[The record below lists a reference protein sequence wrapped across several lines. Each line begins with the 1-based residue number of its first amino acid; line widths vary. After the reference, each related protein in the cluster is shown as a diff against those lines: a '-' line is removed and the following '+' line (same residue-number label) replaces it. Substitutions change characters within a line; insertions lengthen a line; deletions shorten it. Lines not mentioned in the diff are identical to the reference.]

1 MEKLVNVISKLIFID
16 SYTLDKILIKLGI
29 VVIEK
34 DIKYFLALIALNL
47 YVVTMIIELT
57 HYTLKFVK
65 EIISE

>member
-1 MEKLVNVISKLIFID
+1 MVNVISKLIFID
-16 SYTLDKILIKLGI
+16 SYMLDKLLIKLGI

-34 DIKYFLALIALNL
+34 DIKYFIALLFLNL
-47 YVVTMIIELT
+47 YIVFMIVELT